1 MSLEISPAGLEV
13 LLPLLSAFAAGF
25 SAAAVLALA
34 ASLTLDLLEALRRK
48 EKLQI
53 KSTLTINHFI
63 PLCT

>member
-48 EKLQI
+48 EKL
-53 KSTLTINHFI
+53 KAL
-63 PLCT
+63 